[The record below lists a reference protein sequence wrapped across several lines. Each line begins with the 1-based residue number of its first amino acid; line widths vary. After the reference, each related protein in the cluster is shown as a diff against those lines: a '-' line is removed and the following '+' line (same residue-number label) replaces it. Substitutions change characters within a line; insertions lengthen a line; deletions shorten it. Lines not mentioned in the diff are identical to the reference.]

1 MSYKEQQTYL
11 FILAHSWL
19 PLSRKKL
26 FGYFNLYARRRQI
39 VSREFLPLLQN
50 KTNMQVSPYTLLQK
64 VVSLYMLHRHVAE
77 RRYSS
82 TDSQHKMEVHINT
95 GVQIPQF
102 KKAFMPRAEWPEN
115 YGSVQIFSVWKTLAT
130 REFIYPS

>member
-1 MSYKEQQTYL
+1 VCYKVQQAYL

-50 KTNMQVSPYTLLQK
+50 KTNMPVSPCTLLQE
-64 VVSLYMLHRHVAE
+64 VVSVHAAE
-77 RRYSS
+77 ACGG
-82 TDSQHKMEVHINT
+82 EEI
-95 GVQIPQF
+95 QF
-102 KKAFMPRAEWPEN
+102 H
-115 YGSVQIFSVWKTLAT
+115 
-130 REFIYPS
+130 

>member
-1 MSYKEQQTYL
+1 VSYKVQQAYL

-50 KTNMQVSPYTLLQK
+50 KNKYACQSLHIITGSGVS
-64 VVSLYMLHRHVAE
+64 VHVAE
-77 RRYSS
+77 ACGR
-82 TDSQHKMEVHINT
+82 EEI
-95 GVQIPQF
+95 QF
-102 KKAFMPRAEWPEN
+102 H
-115 YGSVQIFSVWKTLAT
+115 
-130 REFIYPS
+130 